1 MIQVY
6 CAGNTNYEN
15 NGDIVLLPTSCQLSC
30 GINDTWELAM
40 EHPVD
45 FEGRWKYLDAGAV
58 LAVPTFQSEKQLFRI
73 TKCERN
79 ESTVS
84 ATAYPIFFDSAND
97 CFLMDTRPTDKDGQ
111 EALDIL
117 TSGSKYSAESN
128 ITTHGTAYFV
138 RRNLMDAINGE
149 ADPTFIGVW
158 GGEILFDNY
167 KVIINTQIG
176 TDNGLEIRYGK
187 NMNGLQYSVDM
198 SEVVTRIIPVA
209 YNGYMMDGNTP
220 WVDSENIE
228 KYPVICTREV
238 KFEDVKMAED
248 ASESEEGT
256 SDIICNTQ
264 AELNAALTQK
274 CQDMYS
280 AGADL
285 PSVTINVNL
294 IDLEHTEQYKDFS
307 GLVSVGLGD
316 TVHCYNNK
324 LDLSTDARVIQ
335 LKWDCIRNQA
345 SELTLGNYEYNY
357 FSSLT
362 SSMQA
367 VGQVIGPGNTVM
379 ADRVQGI
386 LNAMTTQFRA
396 QKNIAQTQD
405 VRAML
410 FEDLDPTS
418 PTFGAMCLGTQGLQI
433 AHERNATNSDWEW
446 GTAINFKTV
455 NANQILT
462 GKISSRTGAVYFDL
476 DANNGEGEL
485 AASIL
490 KGVEEG
496 STTTAR
502 IGIGAYS
509 GGETYEGMS
518 VRTSSGAGG
527 RITLALARNVENYS
541 LANDSEIFSYGNLKI
556 RSQAIST
563 NPGGN
568 NSINFTGN
576 SDTGEGSVEI
586 RRGTADG
593 SEQAFAAL
601 EGSTTLSH
609 NGNNVLYAS
618 NNQTSLLYNG
628 EPIIIR
634 DDSLLSVHYKQ
645 YNIMLAQADA
655 TLIQFQNN
663 DRVRVNQ
670 GSIQFVTGGY
680 ARASIENDGA
690 YFADLYSNG
699 SLVTSDRKKKANI
712 KKFTGGALDKV
723 KGSPVYRYKLKKELK
738 PDGTSAKAKAKTIT
752 SDKESIGLIYDEAP
766 EEIRRESAKGDK
778 AIDLYGMVSILWK
791 AVQELSDK
799 IETMS
804 AKLEVSKE

>member
-6 CAGNTNYEN
+6 CAENTNYEN

-248 ASESEEGT
+248 ASESEEET

-367 VGQVIGPGNTVM
+367 VSQVIGPGNTVM

-396 QKNIAQTQD
+396 QKNIAQAQD

-476 DANNGEGEL
+476 DANNGKGEL

-502 IGIGAYS
+502 VGIGTYS
-509 GGETYEGMS
+509 GGTTYEGVS
-518 VRTSSGAGG
+518 VQTSSGAGSA
-527 RITLALARNVENYS
+527 ITLALDRSVGNYS
-541 LANDSEIFSYGNLKI
+541 LANDSEIFSYGNLTI

-568 NSINFTGN
+568 NSINLYGN
-576 SDTGEGSVEI
+576 SGTGEGLVEI
-586 RRGTADG
+586 RRGTPDG
-593 SEQAFAAL
+593 SEQ
-601 EGSTTLSH
+601 
-609 NGNNVLYAS
+609 VLYAKED
-618 NNQTSLLYNG
+618 QTALLHKG
-628 EPIIIR
+628 EFVFVVDDIALNIRYKQDNIMIGQDDATIIR
-634 DDSLLSVHYKQ
+634 
-645 YNIMLAQADA
+645 
-655 TLIQFQNN
+655 FQDN
-663 DRVRVNQ
+663 DRVKVYQ
-670 GSIQFVTGGY
+670 DLIQFVTGGY

-738 PDGTSAKAKAKTIT
+738 PDGNSAKAKAKTIT

>member
-396 QKNIAQTQD
+396 QKNIAQAQD

-502 IGIGAYS
+502 IGIGTYS
-509 GGETYEGMS
+509 GGKTYEGMS
-518 VRTSSGAGG
+518 LRTSSGAGG
-527 RITLALARNVENYS
+527 IITFALDRNVGNYA
-541 LANDSEIFSYGNLKI
+541 LANDSEILSSGDLTI

-568 NSINFTGN
+568 NSIIFTGN

-586 RRGTADG
+586 RRGAADG
-593 SEQAFAAL
+593 SEQVFAAL
-601 EGSTTLSH
+601 ERSTTLSH
-609 NGNNVLYAS
+609 NGNNVLYAG
-618 NNQTSLLYNG
+618 NDQTALIYNG
-628 EPIIIR
+628 EFIIAEGDNALNIR
-634 DDSLLSVHYKQ
+634 YKQ
-645 YNIMLAQADA
+645 DNVMIGQNDA
-655 TLIQFQNN
+655 TIVRFQDNDSISVKQNLIQFA
-663 DRVRVNQ
+663 
-670 GSIQFVTGGY
+670 TGGY

-738 PDGTSAKAKAKTIT
+738 PDGNSAKAKAKTIT

>member
-220 WVDSENIE
+220 WIDSENIE

-248 ASESEEGT
+248 ASESEEET

-264 AELNAALTQK
+264 AELNVALTQK

-367 VGQVIGPGNTVM
+367 VSQVIGPGNTVM

-396 QKNIAQTQD
+396 QKNIAQAQD

-476 DANNGEGEL
+476 DANNGKGEL

-502 IGIGAYS
+502 VGIGTYS
-509 GGETYEGMS
+509 GGTTYEGVS
-518 VRTSSGAGG
+518 VQTSSGAGSA
-527 RITLALARNVENYS
+527 ITLALDRSVGNYS
-541 LANDSEIFSYGNLKI
+541 LANDSEIFSYGNLTI

-568 NSINFTGN
+568 NSINLYGN
-576 SDTGEGSVEI
+576 SGTGEGLVEI
-586 RRGTADG
+586 RRGTPDG
-593 SEQAFAAL
+593 SEQ
-601 EGSTTLSH
+601 
-609 NGNNVLYAS
+609 VLYAKED
-618 NNQTSLLYNG
+618 QTALLHKG
-628 EPIIIR
+628 EFVFVVDDIALNIRYKQDNIMIGQDDATIIR
-634 DDSLLSVHYKQ
+634 
-645 YNIMLAQADA
+645 
-655 TLIQFQNN
+655 FQDN
-663 DRVRVNQ
+663 DRVKVYQ
-670 GSIQFVTGGY
+670 DLIQFVTGGY

-712 KKFTGGALDKV
+712 KKFPGGALDKV